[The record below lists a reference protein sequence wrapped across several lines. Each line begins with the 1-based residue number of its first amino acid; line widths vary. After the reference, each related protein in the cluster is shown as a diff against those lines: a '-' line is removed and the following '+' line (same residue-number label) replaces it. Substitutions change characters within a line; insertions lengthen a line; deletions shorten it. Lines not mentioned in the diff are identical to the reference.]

1 MKVVKKTAEYT
12 VYQKRNN
19 RYGVQGNNKQWI
31 NSDDKVKILLTEG
44 LITVSEPAAPSEPE
58 AEEEA
63 EESTDE
69 ASEETAEAEK
79 DAD

>member
-31 NSDDKVKILLTEG
+31 NSDDKVKILLAEG

-58 AEEEA
+58 AEQEVAEA
-63 EESTDE
+63 AGD
-69 ASEETAEAEK
+69 ETAEAEK